1 MNQVSRQKA
10 QTDVEKDFYKL
21 MNNANFGYDC
31 CNNANNC
38 YFSPTYDEID
48 ELLYVKWQQNVF
60 DQSIIGF
67 VSSESLE
74 REIEEEF
81 LNKNRKLDQNDNYYG
96 ARKNSLKIQKK
107 EELGAVFSMKKS
119 RQESIKKYNKRH
131 KGKKKD
137 EEKCLK
143 TKSITEFDPTLSCG
157 IKSLAVKKKI
167 VK

>member
-38 YFSPTYDEID
+38 YFSPIYDEID
-48 ELLYVKWQQNVF
+48 ELLYVKWHQNVF
-60 DQSIIGF
+60 DQSIVGF

-81 LNKNRKLDQNDNYYG
+81 LNKNGKLDQNDNYYG

-107 EELGAVFSMKKS
+107 
-119 RQESIKKYNKRH
+119 
-131 KGKKKD
+131 
-137 EEKCLK
+137 
-143 TKSITEFDPTLSCG
+143 
-157 IKSLAVKKKI
+157 KSLVLYFLWKNQDKKA
-167 VK
+167 